1 MVGAA
6 NSSGRRRKPL
16 HELSRGVLAGCQQ
29 TRHPAGDP
37 NNSDWLFSLRELSR
51 REIRRYGEQYIHRG
65 EAGSTILV
73 CDCRRNL
80 PSTDASRNSSVAPT
94 GGPVP
99 LRNWLEVALVIMFAY
114 GGFEGVV
121 VPMAEAKN
129 PRRDAPFALGA
140 SLVTVAV
147 LFCAIQYVVVAI
159 LPAAAATDRP
169 LAVAARQMWGPTGAV
184 LITLGALISV
194 YGYLSAQMLNTPRL
208 TFALGERG
216 DAPALFSQIH
226 PRFRT
231 PHISILFFAGSVWCL
246 AALGNFKWNVLIS
259 SAGRLFAYGVVC
271 AALPALRRK
280 SPDAGAYRLPAGNFF
295 AALGIIFMLV
305 LVSRMRLGE
314 WTVILATMII
324 AFVNWLWARNRVCS
338 GT

>member
-1 MVGAA
+1 LPEESSFYRRIQQFGA
-6 NSSGRRRKPL
+6 
-16 HELSRGVLAGCQQ
+16 
-29 TRHPAGDP
+29 
-37 NNSDWLFSLRELSR
+37 
-51 REIRRYGEQYIHRG
+51 
-65 EAGSTILV
+65 
-73 CDCRRNL
+73 L
-80 PSTDASRNSSVAPT
+80 PPT

-114 GGFEGVV
+114 GGFEGAV

-129 PRRDAPFALGA
+129 PRRDAPFALGT

-169 LAVAARQMWGPTGAV
+169 LAVAARQMWGPPGAV

-226 PRFRT
+226 PRFARHT
-231 PHISILFFAGSVWCL
+231 SPFSF
-246 AALGNFKWNVLIS
+246 
-259 SAGRLFAYGVVC
+259 
-271 AALPALRRK
+271 LREC
-280 SPDAGAYRLPAGNFF
+280 
-295 AALGIIFMLV
+295 
-305 LVSRMRLGE
+305 LVSG
-314 WTVILATMII
+314 
-324 AFVNWLWARNRVCS
+324 CS
-338 GT
+338 G

>member
-1 MVGAA
+1 
-6 NSSGRRRKPL
+6 
-16 HELSRGVLAGCQQ
+16 
-29 TRHPAGDP
+29 
-37 NNSDWLFSLRELSR
+37 
-51 REIRRYGEQYIHRG
+51 
-65 EAGSTILV
+65 
-73 CDCRRNL
+73 
-80 PSTDASRNSSVAPT
+80 
-94 GGPVP
+94 
-99 LRNWLEVALVIMFAY
+99 
-114 GGFEGVV
+114 
-121 VPMAEAKN
+121 
-129 PRRDAPFALGA
+129 
-140 SLVTVAV
+140 
-147 LFCAIQYVVVAI
+147 
-159 LPAAAATDRP
+159 
-169 LAVAARQMWGPTGAV
+169 MWGPPGAV

-259 SAGRLFAYGVVC
+259 SAGRLFGYGVVC

-280 SPDAGAYRLPAGNFF
+280 SPDAAAYRLPGGNFF
-295 AALGIIFMLV
+295 AGLGIIFMLV

-324 AFVNWLWARNRVCS
+324 AFVNWLWVRNRTVLK
-338 GT
+338 G

>member
-1 MVGAA
+1 
-6 NSSGRRRKPL
+6 
-16 HELSRGVLAGCQQ
+16 
-29 TRHPAGDP
+29 
-37 NNSDWLFSLRELSR
+37 
-51 REIRRYGEQYIHRG
+51 
-65 EAGSTILV
+65 
-73 CDCRRNL
+73 
-80 PSTDASRNSSVAPT
+80 
-94 GGPVP
+94 
-99 LRNWLEVALVIMFAY
+99 
-114 GGFEGVV
+114 
-121 VPMAEAKN
+121 
-129 PRRDAPFALGA
+129 
-140 SLVTVAV
+140 
-147 LFCAIQYVVVAI
+147 
-159 LPAAAATDRP
+159 
-169 LAVAARQMWGPTGAV
+169 

-231 PHISILFFAGSVWCL
+231 PHVSILFFAGSVWCL

-280 SPDAGAYRLPAGNFF
+280 CPDAAAYRLPAGNFF
-295 AALGIIFMLV
+295 AVLGIIFMLV